1 MINRCVFLLSWLVC
15 FSLAVTADAVEWQHY
30 KTVGATSV
38 EYRHDAG
45 KLLEVRAQTEA
56 NSTVATFLH
65 LLEDTANI
73 KTWAANTEK
82 AELLGQPDAN
92 THIVHTYFSATWPV
106 SRRDMV
112 TQSVWQQDA
121 ASGVLT
127 IQVSDVGRLYP
138 LVKGYVRMQRVQGLW
153 TLTPQTDG
161 VLLIQ
166 YQGQADPAGKLPHFI
181 GDKVALKS
189 MFTTFNR
196 LAATLPQY
204 QWHYPELQEPALPS
218 VINKH

>member
-30 KTVGATSV
+30 KTVGATSI

-106 SRRDMV
+106 SKRDMV

-127 IQVSDVGRLYP
+127 MQVSDVGRLYP

-189 MFTTFNR
+189 VLETFQQ
-196 LAATLPQY
+196 LQQVLPTY
-204 QWHYPELQEPALPS
+204 LRPNPEM
-218 VINKH
+218 